1 MIGRHQCVFSAC
13 SIWLHILRQDLS
25 GKNPACMFY
34 LFADRIAISGHSL
47 LVPDPLH
54 VVFSPRVASFVLGC
68 TSGQLFSV
76 KSYPLWIIEKVL
88 CPHWLG
94 LIFSLWRFFFC
105 NLIENRFR
113 MRIILTSENVMV
125 STPKLLPVF
134 SPPER
139 IDGECKQ
146 RQQQNKG
153 LVCGLL
159 PKVENGSSLYFKTYW
174 IWNGNQTNTRLMARI
189 IIQE

>member
-34 LFADRIAISGHSL
+34 LFADRIAVSGHSL

-54 VVFSPRVASFVLGC
+54 VVFSPRVAGFVLGC

-94 LIFSLWRFFFC
+94 LIFRLWRFFFC
-105 NLIENRFR
+105 NLVENRFR
-113 MRIILTSENVMV
+113 MRIILTSDNVMV
-125 STPKLLPVF
+125 STPNCSRYFLLHRGLM
-134 SPPER
+134 ENA
-139 IDGECKQ
+139 
-146 RQQQNKG
+146 NKG
-153 LVCGLL
+153 NN
-159 PKVENGSSLYFKTYW
+159 KTKGSYVACFPRWRMVPRCIS
-174 IWNGNQTNTRLMARI
+174 RLIEFEMAI
-189 IIQE
+189 KPIQDWWQE